1 MNRLNLGI
9 LLLVAVGVA
18 AAVMLF
24 GWIALAAV
32 VILGGI
38 GATWHFGLFKKKET
52 FDVTEKAKFT
62 HHDLWRIVGLVI
74 VLGLAAQADW
84 WVGALFLGTLAFLL
98 ALPWVLPYFPG
109 LVQALSNNPN
119 EFRPKVE
126 TTPSMSRVEKAKQ
139 EANVGSYEP
148 STLAFFTFIK
158 PGRIKAIVRGE
169 RFQRFI
175 MKFDG
180 MTFSGEQQ
188 FKVNE
193 AKEVVSI
200 VDEDKR
206 LQRNQREYWD
216 VEKNKTGKIDNDSHP
231 IPLSLRKGV
240 LDMTWL
246 WSRHVYELT
255 GAVFTGIPP
264 FQTVEVYELEQLVK
278 VISSE
283 SGDEGEFV
291 FVSWKDYSD
300 HVRAAEFQFF
310 VQVPGA
316 ETKDQV
322 KVRLQFALT
331 VMIENPY
338 RAFYETDNRWAS
350 RLFTAVVQEVS
361 ANVRALSYK
370 EVIAAD
376 KNVKSARNPL
386 LKPILR
392 LNADATGIGSRA
404 AAHDIGEIGLK
415 IKGAEL
421 IDAEVA
427 DAKLAEAL
435 ADVARSKADE
445 EARKNRANAEAYAVD
460 NVAAAAR
467 KHGEYG
473 RLALTV
479 EGNVRTAA
487 AATKDGGDVILN
499 IDGTRG
505 EQVDPRTAFLRKS
518 ISGGSE

>member
-38 GATWHFGLFKKKET
+38 GAAWHFGLFKKAPV
-52 FDVTEKAKFT
+52 VTEKAKFT
-62 HHDLWRIVGLVI
+62 HHDLWRIAGLVF

-84 WVGALFLGTLAFLL
+84 WVGALFLGTLAFMLGLL
-98 ALPWVLPYFPG
+98 WALPYFPG
-109 LVQALSNNPN
+109 LVQALANDPN
-119 EFRPKVE
+119 EFRPKVK
-126 TTPSMSRVEKAKQ
+126 TTSEMSRVQKAKL
-139 EANVGSYEP
+139 EASVGSYEP

-158 PGRIKAIVRGE
+158 PGRIKAIIRGE

-188 FKVNE
+188 FEVN
-193 AKEVVSI
+193 KDKKVVSI
-200 VDEDKR
+200 VDEDDR
-206 LQRNQREYWD
+206 VQRNQREYWD
-216 VEKNKTGKIDNDSHP
+216 VEDNKTGEIDNDSHP
-231 IPLSLRKGV
+231 IPFSLRKGRF
-240 LDMTWL
+240 DMTWY
-246 WSRHVYELT
+246 WSRHVYNLT

-283 SGDEGEFV
+283 ENEQGDFV
-291 FVSWKDYSD
+291 FISRKDYSD

-331 VMIENPY
+331 IMVTNPY
-338 RAFYETDNRWAS
+338 RAFYDTDNRWAS

-361 ANVRALSYK
+361 SRVRALEYK
-370 EVIAAD
+370 QVIAAD
-376 KNVKSARNPL
+376 APDDPEVRNQLLAPIRALNNKTKGRKGAR
-386 LKPILR
+386 
-392 LNADATGIGSRA
+392 DAKHGL
-404 AAHDIGEIGLK
+404 GEIGLF
-415 IKGAEL
+415 IKDAEL
-421 IDAEVA
+421 VNADVA
-427 DAKLAEAL
+427 DDKLAAAL
-435 ADVARSKADE
+435 ADVARAEADKQ
-445 EARKNRANAEAYAVD
+445 ARKKRADGEAYAVD

-473 RLALTV
+473 RLALAV